1 MAIGLGKKL
10 NTADIEQILATRFR
24 ATFSHRVNFNT
35 IGYDNVESMKE
46 WCRKNCEGLWRSE
59 TQYALY
65 WQFEL
70 ERDATMFMLRWSGA
84 NGNQVK

>member
-1 MAIGLGKKL
+1 MKL
-10 NTADIEQILATRFR
+10 ASPNLQAILATRAR
-24 ATFSHRVNFNT
+24 ATFAYRVNFNT
-35 IGYDNVESMKE
+35 IGYDNVEPMKE

>member
-1 MAIGLGKKL
+1 MKL
-10 NTADIEQILATRFR
+10 ASPNLQAILATRSR
-24 ATFSHRVNFNT
+24 ATYSHRVNFNT
-35 IGYDNVESMKE
+35 VGYDNVDSMKD
-46 WCRKNCEGLWRSE
+46 WCRKNCQGLWRSE

-84 NGNQVK
+84 NGNTLK